1 MTELGAPGALEV
13 IDKGA
18 CTESHPAPL
27 LFVHGAW
34 HGAWC
39 WDEHFLNFFAERGY
53 RAMALSLRCHGTSSS
68 PKALRW
74 CSIAD
79 YLKDVEVVASGLPAS
94 PVVIGHSMGGYIA
107 QKYLELHHAPAGVLV
122 AAVPPQGA
130 LKFVAR
136 LYRRLPWLTTKAL
149 VAGNSLPCFGT
160 PQLARAGLFSAGV
173 PDSDV
178 ARYAER
184 LQNESQRI
192 TLDAMLLHLPRP
204 KRINTPMLVLGAELD
219 ACFSQKEVHA
229 TARAYGTEAEIF
241 PAMAHDMMLEPD
253 WATVAQRIDT
263 WLRARG
269 L

>member
-1 MTELGAPGALEV
+1 MTELGAAGALEV

-18 CTESHPAPL
+18 CSESHPAPL

-39 WDEHFLNFFAERGY
+39 WDEHFLDFFAERGY
-53 RAMALSLRCHGTSSS
+53 RALALSLRCHGDSSS
-68 PKALRW
+68 PRPVRW

-79 YLKDVEVVASGLPAS
+79 YVDDVDAVASSLPAS
-94 PVVIGHSMGGYIA
+94 PVVIGHSMGGYVV
-107 QKYLELHHAPAGVLV
+107 QKYLESHQAPAGVLV
-122 AAVPPQGA
+122 AAVPPQGV
-130 LKFVAR
+130 LQFVAR

-149 VAGNSLPCFGT
+149 VTGASLACFGT
-160 PQLARAGLFSAGV
+160 PQLARAGFFSAGV

-178 ARYAER
+178 TRYAAL

-192 TLDAMLLHLPRP
+192 TLDSMLLSLPRP
-204 KRINTPMLVLGAELD
+204 KRIKTPMLVLGAELD
-219 ACFSQKEVHA
+219 TCFSVKEVHA
-229 TARAYGTEAEIF
+229 TARTYGTEAEIF

-263 WLRARG
+263 WLGARG